1 MLRYYTICNGQEVF
15 ILYLICEMCSSVVTR
30 NLIYNSPD
38 LHFKQIEHLPQ
49 LRQVRKRIRT
59 IGKQTLFLQFLD
71 PNGTQL
77 LQFLHD

>member
-1 MLRYYTICNGQEVF
+1 MLRYCTICNGKQVF
-15 ILYLICEMCSSVVTR
+15 ILYSICEMCSSAVTG

-59 IGKQTLFLQFLD
+59 IGNQTLFLQFLD
-71 PNGTQL
+71 PDGTQL
-77 LQFLHD
+77 